1 MPPQFVPLPSG
12 ERYKMNRTKS
22 KATRMKSLRTP
33 LDPARLETQRTIV
46 RVAGLTKK
54 QWNDRVELARSRE
67 VIWNNPDIREME
79 DKRMDDFL
87 GE

>member
-1 MPPQFVPLPSG
+1 
-12 ERYKMNRTKS
+12 
-22 KATRMKSLRTP
+22 MKSLRTP

-54 QWNDRVELARSRE
+54 QWNARVELARSRE

-87 GE
+87 E